1 MQLGM
6 PAVSID
12 LPLVEGVGVVVDRG
26 FLTQLK
32 ANLGVTISEDQ
43 LYTLIEGAI
52 IGPSSGLNTYGRSLS
67 WTLASK
73 MEIDHLAW
81 EHFNPLSVMR
91 RLRTDSGVVK
101 PSSNETKKLQ
111 DLLREGS
118 PELLLDALGDK
129 VSSITMIDRD
139 DVTPDRSLLD
149 YGIDSLF
156 SLELRNWIRRRLNVD
171 VALKDIISA
180 INLKALMET
189 ITSQMKT
196 SVSVPTLLQ
205 SKDSDNDA
213 AEGESG
219 SGYSSYPVED
229 SATSGLPL
237 SPLLGVKDEER
248 ESIQKHLQS
257 IGIAIPNVELVLPC
271 TPLQEGILF
280 AQLRSQSRL
289 YFESLTLRI
298 TTKDATGDVDI
309 DRVTA
314 AWKALCR
321 AQPMLRTVFTS
332 SPSSVGAF
340 QQIIL
345 KRTDPSIS
353 HATVDS
359 QASLKSVLE
368 TTEKPQ
374 FARTQPPHHMHL
386 TRASC
391 SVIYVSFYMS
401 HALYDDR
408 SVHLIGQQLRQAY
421 ADSASISAG
430 LDIGRYIKWVQTHQ
444 GVAKDYWKAHL
455 SGIRPC
461 LISVLNPSESSLL
474 DNPWPPHIDVS
485 INEPLLIHPFCRR
498 YGVTVANLAQVAWA
512 IVLGQC
518 RGLQSV
524 AFALAQSQVE
534 AVEDGERT
542 LGPLLANITC
552 RFDMGPET
560 TLLAMLETAK
570 EDNLRALELPGY
582 AVAEVH
588 EAIGLGQSPLLD
600 TSMSIVRFPPETP
613 TTADGIQAE
622 LLLKDQ
628 DFTEVRIFIL
638 PES

>member
-67 WTLASK
+67 WTLTSK

-91 RLRTDSGVVK
+91 RLRTDSGGVK

-118 PELLLDALGDK
+118 PELLLDALCDK

-139 DVTPDRSLLD
+139 EVTLDRSLLD

-189 ITSQMKT
+189 ITSQMKS
-196 SVSVPTLLQ
+196 SVSVPTLPQ

-229 SATSGLPL
+229 VATSGLPI

-257 IGIAIPNVELVLPC
+257 IGIDIPNVELVLPC
-271 TPLQEGILF
+271 APLQEGILF
-280 AQLRSQSRL
+280 AQLKTQGRK
-289 YFESLTLRI
+289 YFECLTLRI
-298 TTKDATGDVDI
+298 TTEDATGYVDI
-309 DRVTA
+309 DKIAA
-314 AWKALCR
+314 AWKGLCM

-345 KRTDPSIS
+345 KRTDPCIS

-359 QASLKSVLE
+359 QAGLQSVLE
-368 TTEKPQ
+368 TMEEPQ
-374 FARTQPPHHMHL
+374 FAAAQPPHHVHL
-386 TRASC
+386 TRASS
-391 SVIYVSFYMS
+391 SVVYASFYMS
-401 HALYDDR
+401 HALFDNR
-408 SVHLIGQQLRQAY
+408 SFRLIGQQLRQAY
-421 ADSASISAG
+421 ADSASIPKG
-430 LDIGRYIKWVQTHQ
+430 LDFGRYINWVQTHR
-444 GVAKDYWKAHL
+444 GAAKDYWKAHL
-455 SGIRPC
+455 SGARPC
-461 LISVLNPSESSLL
+461 LISLLNSSESSLL
-474 DNPWPPHIDVS
+474 GKPWPPHIDVS
-485 INEPLLIHPFCRR
+485 INQPLLIHPFCRR

-512 IVLGQC
+512 IVLRQC
-518 RGLQSV
+518 NGSPSV
-524 AFALAQSQVE
+524 TFGFAQSQVG
-534 AVEDGERT
+534 AVEGGERT
-542 LGPLLANITC
+542 LGPLLANIIC

-560 TLLAMLETAK
+560 TLLGLLESAR
-570 EDNLRALELPGY
+570 EDTSHALELPGF
-582 AVAEVH
+582 AVAEIL
-588 EAIGLGQSPLLD
+588 ETIGLGQSPLFD
-600 TSMSIVRFPPETP
+600 TSMSIVRYPPEPP
-613 TTADGIQAE
+613 TSADGIQAE
-622 LLLKDQ
+622 FLLPDQ
-628 DFTEVRIFIL
+628 DVTEVCSFVH